1 MIHKA
6 PVTTVLK
13 DQVLAIEKWL
23 VTDGDAVV
31 EGQSVCEIELIQLV
45 ENDWM
50 RAMLRESENASVAD
64 LSYPLSICGLEIP
77 AQVPGVVRHLR
88 KAGERIDCGQPLFE
102 VVSLG

>member
-23 VTDGDAVV
+23 VMNGEAVV
-31 EGQSVCEIELIQLV
+31 VGQSVCEIALIQLV

-50 RAMLRESENASVAD
+50 RAMLRESENASVTD
-64 LSYPLSICGLEIP
+64 LSYPHSINSFEIP
-77 AQVPGVVRHLR
+77 AEVPGVVRHLR
-88 KAGERIDCGQPLFE
+88 TAEERIDCGQPLFE
-102 VVSLG
+102 VVE